1 MMKYLLTLLPYLLA
15 IVGSGLIAVA
25 VINLD
30 LTSAITGTLY
40 IIAGYLFLA
49 AKRSKK

>member
-1 MMKYLLTLLPYLLA
+1 MMKYLFTLLPYILA
-15 IVGSGLIAVA
+15 IVGSGLITVA
-25 VINLD
+25 VINSD
-30 LTSAITGTLY
+30 LTSAFAGALY